1 MSKLLLD
8 DYDKLQVR
16 KDGDA
21 YFICG
26 PDFVDLQT
34 SPVVWYSID
43 TPDGLVLH
51 QWFGVVSN
59 PIIHLSL
66 TEICWIIEKLNRDA
80 LKGGEE

>member
-16 KDGDA
+16 RDGDA
-21 YFICG
+21 YFVCG

-34 SPVVWYSID
+34 STVVWYSLD

-51 QWFGVVSN
+51 QWFGVVPN
-59 PIIHLSL
+59 PITQLPL
-66 TEICWIIEKLNRDA
+66 TEICRIIENLNRGT
-80 LKGGEE
+80 KGGEG

>member
-1 MSKLLLD
+1 MRKLLLD
-8 DYDKLQVR
+8 NYDKLQVR

-21 YFICG
+21 YFVCR

-66 TEICWIIEKLNRDA
+66 TEICWIIEKLNRAA